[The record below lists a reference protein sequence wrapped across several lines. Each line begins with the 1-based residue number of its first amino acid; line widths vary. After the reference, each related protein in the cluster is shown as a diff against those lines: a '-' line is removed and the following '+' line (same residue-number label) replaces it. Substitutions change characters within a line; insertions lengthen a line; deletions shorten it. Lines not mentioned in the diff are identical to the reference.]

1 MSKRPQRK
9 TRFLGQFVNHVYG
22 IFLGVGF
29 TVLLWN
35 IFKEIPSVTT
45 KVIIFNA
52 IMAIFVIIVVCLYW
66 WDWSENIES
75 KAESTFLE
83 FVIDM
88 GILLTLES
96 LFFHFNKPQNLAL
109 IFIVLSILDLF
120 WVSNF
125 LWYGR
130 LRETTSGFFKYLVLA
145 GGVNWLLKKLAAIA
159 IFIICFVLV
168 SETKEQWIGGLLL
181 IGTFI
186 AVRYVAFRGRK
197 PIEKNEEG
205 T

>member
-1 MSKRPQRK
+1 MSKRPQKK
-9 TRFLGQFVNHVYG
+9 TRFIGQFVNHVYG
-22 IFLGVGF
+22 ILLGVGF
-29 TVLLWN
+29 TVLLWG
-35 IFKEIPSVTT
+35 IFEKIPSVAEE
-45 KVIIFNA
+45 IIFDA
-52 IMAIFVIIVVCLYW
+52 VMAIFVIVVICLYW

-96 LFFHFNKPQNLAL
+96 LFFHFNKPQNLVL

-125 LWYGR
+125 LWYKR
-130 LRETTSGFFKYLVLA
+130 QRETTNGFFKYLVRS
-145 GGVNWLLKKLAAIA
+145 GGVKWLLKKLAAIA
-159 IFIICFVLV
+159 IFIICFALV
-168 SETKEQWIGGLLL
+168 KETNEQWIGGLLL

-197 PIEKNEEG
+197 PLKQNEV